1 MSKRKAVYNPEAD
14 KKWARANKDHKR
26 YLNYRSTSRTFIREL
41 ATEEDLAELKD
52 LIALR
57 ESIYPQELDRD
68 NKPIE

>member
-14 KKWARANKDHKR
+14 KKWAQKNREHRN
-26 YLNYRSTSRTFIREL
+26 YLSSRTAARSFIRKR
-41 ATEEDLAELKD
+41 ATAEDLAELKD

-57 ESIYPQELDRD
+57 ESVYPQELNRD